1 MENSRNIF
9 GKIVFGFI
17 VWLSVLFAGFL
28 FASALLWD
36 AYSVDMDTQEVLYK
50 RDGQLWT
57 LYVLAAVAV
66 LTIVCML
73 IRRKAGDRLLPWHLA
88 FTLVW
93 IMGFGGLVIYFSRT
107 MPAADAMSVYVMAE
121 GIAAGDLSFVNPTT

>member
-1 MENSRNIF
+1 MENFRNIF

-57 LYVLAAVAV
+57 L
-66 LTIVCML
+66 
-73 IRRKAGDRLLPWHLA
+73 
-88 FTLVW
+88 
-93 IMGFGGLVIYFSRT
+93 
-107 MPAADAMSVYVMAE
+107 
-121 GIAAGDLSFVNPTT
+121 